1 MAIGTVG
8 VIGCSGFV
16 GSHVAAE
23 LLAQGFDVHGTLR
36 DPGGRDTDWLTQ
48 GVGGA
53 TAHGAALSLHDADAE
68 DEAALRKALAGC
80 GGVIVCVG
88 TEKQEQATIE
98 FMVGMAE
105 RITGIAADLG
115 MDAAVFTSSTGST
128 NPPGDEPELKNE
140 SEHWSDPDVQ
150 IAAGKFSPAAK
161 TLMDQAVLRKME
173 ESGGKLRTATI
184 NPSLIAGPCFQ
195 PGPVNSL
202 KMFAA
207 ILNGKRFE
215 GGAPNSSMSIIDA
228 RDLAKLHVA
237 ALTQADAHGRY
248 FGVKESWHWQDILA
262 ALERVVQE
270 YTKPPVDP
278 DVERVRPT
286 QFDLSR
292 QNSLGVAVRGL
303 DEILEGVVE
312 ELKRRGMV

>member
-1 MAIGTVG
+1 MAIGSVG

-23 LLAQGFDVHGTLR
+23 LLAQGFNVHGTLR
-36 DPGGRDTDWLTQ
+36 DPGGRDTGWLTK
-48 GVGGA
+48 GVGGGA
-53 TAHGAALSLHDADAE
+53 SHGAALTLHDADAE
-68 DEAALRKALAGC
+68 NEAALRKALAGC
-80 GGVIVCVG
+80 SGVIVCVG
-88 TEKQEQATIE
+88 TEKQEQATID

-105 RITGIAADLG
+105 RITDIAADLE
-115 MDAAVFTSSTGST
+115 MEAAVFTSSTGST
-128 NPPGDEPELKNE
+128 NPPGDEPALKVE
-140 SEHWSDPDVQ
+140 AEHWSDPDVQ

-161 TLMDQAVLRKME
+161 TLMDRAVLRKME
-173 ESGGKLRTATI
+173 ESGAKLRTATI

-195 PGPVNSL
+195 PEPVNSL

-215 GGAPNSSMSIIDA
+215 GGALNSSMSIIDA
-228 RDLAKLHVA
+228 RDLARLHVA
-237 ALTQADAHGRY
+237 ALTRPDAHGRY

-262 ALERVVQE
+262 ALARVVPE
-270 YTKPPVDP
+270 YTMPAADP

-303 DEILEGVVE
+303 DEILEGVMG
-312 ELKRRGMV
+312 ELRRRGMI